1 MAQPQGAR
9 CEMSA
14 KVSGS
19 IPGPDMIS
27 KLCKLGRLC
36 MYVCVFTVHVSF
48 ESTGGYSFNMC
59 IIHDIINFQFYF
71 DVMNI
76 QLPSRGFEAGY
87 P

>member
-1 MAQPQGAR
+1 
-9 CEMSA
+9 MSA

-19 IPGPDMIS
+19 IPSLDMIS
-27 KLCKLGRLC
+27 KLCMLERLC
-36 MYVCVFTVHVSF
+36 MCVCLHWCMYKFRVNR
-48 ESTGGYSFNMC
+48 GGCSFNIC

-71 DVMNI
+71 NVMNI

>member
-1 MAQPQGAR
+1 
-9 CEMSA
+9 MSA

-27 KLCKLGRLC
+27 KLCMLERLC
-36 MYVCVFTVHVSF
+36 MCVFTLVYVSF
-48 ESTGGYSFNMC
+48 ELTGGCSFNMC

-71 DVMNI
+71 NVMNI